1 MLMLAALAYGGYRLR
16 ERMPALRPPAPP
28 AQTRGGPRA
37 VPVVAVAAHRGDLP
51 DYLNGLGTVTAFNT
65 VTVKSRIDG
74 QLIRVAFQEGQFVHQ
89 GDVLAEIDPR
99 PFQVQLEQAQGQMAR
114 DQAQLN
120 DAKVNLARYEALYEA
135 KVIPKQQFDTQAA
148 TVGQF
153 EGAIEADKAMIDSA
167 RLQLEYCRIAAP
179 ISGRIGLRLIDVGNM
194 VHANDPNGL
203 VVITQLQPIAVLF
216 TLPEDNLPAV
226 LSKLRAGEHL
236 QVEAY
241 NRDGTVRVATGSL
254 LTVDNQID
262 QSTGTSR
269 FKAVFPNE
277 DGALFPN
284 QFVNVRVLLDV
295 RRGAVILPTAA
306 VERGPQGT
314 FVYVVNADHKA
325 EVRPITVDTTEGNE
339 AALKAGLA
347 AGELVVV
354 DGQDKLQ
361 QGSRVDVRVPGA
373 SGKKR
378 GA

>member
-1 MLMLAALAYGGYRLR
+1 MDSSTSSALERDPSKRHSGELGPPTPRKKRSWVWVLMLAALAYGGYRLR

-216 TLPEDNLPAV
+216 TLPEDN
-226 LSKLRAGEHL
+226 
-236 QVEAY
+236 
-241 NRDGTVRVATGSL
+241 
-254 LTVDNQID
+254 
-262 QSTGTSR
+262 
-269 FKAVFPNE
+269 
-277 DGALFPN
+277 
-284 QFVNVRVLLDV
+284 
-295 RRGAVILPTAA
+295 VILPTAA